1 MEVRESTCNDYLFE
15 WSRNLASIFV
25 RLRSSSSYPSCFL
38 ADNES
43 GERDDL
49 MSIFR
54 DRSERNR

>member
-1 MEVRESTCNDYLFE
+1 MRESTCNDNLCE

-25 RLRSSSSYPSCFL
+25 PLRSSSSYPSCFL

-54 DRSERNR
+54 DRGERNRE